1 MYKIN
6 LVAFLCIVMLTSPE
20 TKAQMI
26 YSDWADPS
34 ANITANRTPN
44 FLCTN
49 LSCPVITSAANA
61 VDRNLFNYT
70 AVNFPLISLL
80 SSVSLTMNVS
90 QPVTNGSGG
99 GVYMQA
105 LTGFGCSG

>member
-1 MYKIN
+1 MYCNADITRNQSTNDLFGLGRSVSEYHHEQNPK
-6 LVAFLCIVMLTSPE
+6 FLS
-20 TKAQMI
+20 
-26 YSDWADPS
+26 
-34 ANITANRTPN
+34 
-44 FLCTN
+44 TN